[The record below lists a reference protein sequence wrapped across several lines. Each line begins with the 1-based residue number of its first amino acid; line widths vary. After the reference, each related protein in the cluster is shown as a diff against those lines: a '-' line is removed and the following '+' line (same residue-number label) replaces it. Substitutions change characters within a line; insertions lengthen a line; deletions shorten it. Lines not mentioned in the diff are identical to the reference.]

1 MLIESM
7 REIMI
12 MSESVEEGV
21 IGTETGTGTVIVG
34 EMKGITGGRDV
45 AAGGG
50 AAPGVEAGARTERS
64 GVGMMGRRGGGDM
77 GGIGIEIGTGTAV
90 VALEGC
96 KMM

>member
-21 IGTETGTGTVIVG
+21 IGTETGTVIVG

-50 AAPGVEAGARTERS
+50 AAPGVEAGARTERN